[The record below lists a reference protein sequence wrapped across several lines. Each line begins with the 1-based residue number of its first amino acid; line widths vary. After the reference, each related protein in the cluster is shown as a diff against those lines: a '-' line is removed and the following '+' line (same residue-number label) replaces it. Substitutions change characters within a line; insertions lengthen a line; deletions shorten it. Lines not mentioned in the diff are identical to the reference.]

1 MERRSG
7 KYWSPG
13 LLKDRGW
20 TRALMDELLPKP
32 QWRRNNGRSVPL
44 WHREDVQRAEST
56 PAFREKSIGKKP
68 TQKDVT
74 AAQSAV
80 ERTAAAL
87 SAAWDRAER
96 GEDLPW
102 VLAGRYHQTIL
113 DHLPAAAGDRVLRA
127 GQVSGYLSR
136 FLSLTR
142 RCDSGELPGDLSRF
156 LQAGPWM
163 GDNLTSPLALQV
175 VEHYPAVLHAAA
187 VRTVVMDDLV
197 VRLRDFRL

>member
-1 MERRSG
+1 MKRRSG

-56 PAFREKSIGKKP
+56 PAFRERSIGKKP

-113 DHLPAAAGDRVLRA
+113 DHLPAAAGDRILRS
-127 GQVSGYLSR
+127 GQVSGYLNR
-136 FLSLTR
+136 FLALTVQTVSVTI
-142 RCDSGELPGDLSRF
+142 CNDSINTCHRLIG
-156 LQAGPWM
+156 QAEIKRSNIHGYGNPNII
-163 GDNLTSPLALQV
+163 GIN
-175 VEHYPAVLHAAA
+175 
-187 VRTVVMDDLV
+187 
-197 VRLRDFRL
+197 